1 MPPVRALTRPEPL
14 LVDVIEHMP
23 LGVILLD
30 REGRVVLYNGAEE
43 QLAGR
48 TRDRVLGRDF
58 FNEVAPC
65 LAVERLAGY
74 FQANIGRRAIDLQFD
89 FSFALPFVPTSRD
102 VSLRLFSI
110 ESAGHPFGCIVLED
124 VSRQRSIERMK
135 ETLTALILHDVRSPL
150 TVAMMSLSS
159 LEDAPML
166 TRDHRD
172 ALREGTEALAR
183 ARRMLRD
190 VLDITRL
197 ESDAMPLMR
206 TRTDLCELARASVR
220 ATRVFA
226 AAQQCHTVLEL
237 PADAVV
243 ADVDPDVMRRALDNL
258 LDNAYRHSRP
268 NQRVIVQVEHDG
280 TSARIAGTGHSRR
293 RARSHLRKVRARR
306 PELSWGE
313 PRSRAY
319 PGQACSLRARWGRHG
334 RVSTAR
340 RHPLRHHDSHRSD
353 RRGRTTDPL
362 KG

>member
-150 TVAMMSLSS
+150 TVAMMSLSA

-197 ESDAMPLMR
+197 ESDAMPLHAHR
-206 TRTDLCELARASVR
+206 PLRAGAGVGAGDSGVRCRAAVPHGARAARGRGGRRRRSR
-220 ATRVFA
+220 CHATRA
-226 AAQQCHTVLEL
+226 RQ
-237 PADAVV
+237 PA
-243 ADVDPDVMRRALDNL
+243 R
-258 LDNAYRHSRP
+258 
-268 NQRVIVQVEHDG
+268 
-280 TSARIAGTGHSRR
+280 
-293 RARSHLRKVRARR
+293 
-306 PELSWGE
+306 
-313 PRSRAY
+313 
-319 PGQACSLRARWGRHG
+319 
-334 RVSTAR
+334 
-340 RHPLRHHDSHRSD
+340 
-353 RRGRTTDPL
+353 
-362 KG
+362 